1 MPTINATMDVSANF
15 STEDTCGRNR
25 RALRLNADIM
35 RKARELFPNKTAL
48 HLVEITDYSQR
59 ACEAWLSGDAKIPA
73 DAVAMILRSEVGL
86 EFLEVLMAG
95 SDVSWW
101 RKLAAYFAT
110 ITAVKLQKAARRKL
124 QEAMNADQE
133 LTARADALLQQD
145 ESFYRPHAD
154 AVRAVAQS
162 ARGAAARKV
171 RGAR

>member
-1 MPTINATMDVSANF
+1 MTAINGTFALSANF
-15 STEDTCGRNR
+15 GTEDVCGRNR
-25 RALRLNADIM
+25 RALRLNADLM
-35 RKARELFPNKTAL
+35 RKARDLFPNKTAL
-48 HLVEITDYSQR
+48 HLVELTDYSQR

-73 DAVAMILRSEVGL
+73 DALAMILRSDHGL
-86 EFLEVLMAG
+86 DFLEVLMAG

-124 QEAMNADQE
+124 QEAMDADGE

-154 AVRAVAQS
+154 AVRAVAKPP
-162 ARGAAARKV
+162 RGQTV
-171 RGAR
+171 RRR